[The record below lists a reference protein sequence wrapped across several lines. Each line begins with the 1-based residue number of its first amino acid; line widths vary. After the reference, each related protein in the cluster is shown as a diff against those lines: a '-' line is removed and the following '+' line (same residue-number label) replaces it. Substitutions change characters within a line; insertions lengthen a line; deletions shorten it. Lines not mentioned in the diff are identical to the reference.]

1 MREIKFRAW
10 DIAYKL
16 YRIVDGNNL
25 FIADNEIYDYDCSR
39 SPEMKYV
46 TKDYILEQFTGLN
59 DKNGVEIYEGDI
71 VAIKVYDENKRLVG
85 PIERRN
91 GGAYWIKHQEACD
104 KYLHQIHC
112 EVCET
117 TSSVSLLDFFD
128 SYQLN
133 VIGNIHE
140 NPELLKQNGDVGK

>member
-10 DIAYKL
+10 NGEQM
-16 YRIVDGNNL
+16 V
-25 FIADNEIYDYDCSR
+25 
-39 SPEMKYV
+39 SP
-46 TKDYILEQFTGLN
+46 DYIDRGGVAYWTEDSIPTRSDNPMQYTGLK

-71 VAIKVYDENKRLVG
+71 VAIKVYDENRRLVG

-140 NPELLKQNGDVGK
+140 NPELLKQSGDVGND

>member
-1 MREIKFRAW
+1 MLEIKFRAW

-71 VAIKVYDENKRLVG
+71 VLHDKDPYPQI
-85 PIERRN
+85 IE
-91 GGAYWIKHQEACD
+91 WD
-104 KYLHQIHC
+104 KEQTGY
-112 EVCET
+112 VCGCWCGSQFST
-117 TSSVSLLDFFD
+117 GK
-128 SYQLN
+128 

-140 NPELLKQNGDVGK
+140 NPELLKQNGDVGND